1 MDDFLKP
8 SLLPKVADPLWF
20 SVDRPCDDD
29 VELTKL
35 EEEHKQWVR
44 IANAL
49 KLYRACIELAFGAG
63 LYLFSFAIDVC
74 DFQLNNHKM

>member
-49 KLYRACIELAFGAG
+49 KLYRACIELA
-63 LYLFSFAIDVC
+63 LELVC
-74 DFQLNNHKM
+74 TCSVLQLMCVIFN